1 MRKLILFTVALLCA
15 ASMWAADPQM
25 EGPWTMLN
33 MKSGT
38 CDRDLNSHISFNG
51 LNNSHWG
58 TLEFWNDGD
67 GMGYNVLGSS
77 SKNSKNAVF
86 FIACREEPVPAYTRK
101 SLTWTYKMK
110 SRTEKHYSTT
120 SLYKRDNV
128 NDLMA
133 MDVDFT
139 QDYDDKAGQEYM
151 LSQLKNHEHENRKTS
166 DPYTKTFEFD
176 NRNGSDVSVKSWYL
190 MVAHVVRSGDAK
202 SGLHEWGCFL
212 HVSESWATWYYK
224 YITFD
229 ANGGAGSMANQ
240 TIENSGTL
248 TANSF
253 TRTGYTFAGWSTSPT
268 GAVAYANGASISADA
283 NNKGPVTL
291 YAHWVLPVSGVESL
305 INAIGTVTYTPES
318 KARIDAARTEY
329 NALSDGDKI
338 SVSNYGTLTN
348 AEAVYN
354 TIAKIDAIGTV
365 TYTADSREKI
375 KKAREAY
382 NALTGHQEWVT
393 NYSTLTEAE
402 STYASLQAVAEVR
415 AKIVAIGEVTAESG
429 EAITA
434 ALTAYMALS
443 AEQKAQLPVVYL
455 ETLLNAEDTYGVLT
469 GKSTVQFKDNNDA
482 LIRSQV
488 IALDYPE
495 VPEVEGYTFQYWQLI
510 GEDLTAGIIRLQAVY
525 KSNTPTDLDETIG
538 NRQSSN
544 RKFIKDGNL
553 YILKDEF
560 IYTINGQKVK

>member
-15 ASMWAADPQM
+15 ASLWATDPQM

-38 CDRDLNSHISFNG
+38 CDRDINPHISFNG

-77 SKNSKNAVF
+77 SENSKNAVF

-101 SLTWTYKMK
+101 RLTWTYKMK

-139 QDYDDKAGQEYM
+139 QDYDDQSGSGYM
-151 LSQLKNHEHENRKTS
+151 LSQLKNHSHENWKTS

-202 SGLHEWGCFL
+202 SGLHEWGTFL
-212 HVSESWATWYYK
+212 HVSESWATWFYK

-253 TRTGYTFAGWSTSPT
+253 TRTGYTFAGWSMSPT

-291 YAHWVLPVSGVESL
+291 YAVWTLSVAVVESL
-305 INAIGTVTYTPES
+305 INEIGTVYYAAES
-318 KARIDAARTEY
+318 KAKIDAARAAY
-329 NALSDGDKI
+329 DALSVGDKT

-348 AEAVYN
+348 AEAAYASMQAVAEVK
-354 TIAKIDAIGTV
+354 TKIDAIGVV
-365 TYTADSREKI
+365 TT
-375 KKAREAY
+375 
-382 NALTGHQEWVT
+382 
-393 NYSTLTEAE
+393 
-402 STYASLQAVAEVR
+402 
-415 AKIVAIGEVTAESG
+415 ESG
-429 EAITA
+429 DAITA
-434 ALTAYMALS
+434 ALTAYSALS

-488 IALDYPE
+488 IALDYPNA
-495 VPEVEGYTFQYWQLI
+495 PLVEGYTFQYWQLI

-525 KSNTPTDLDETIG
+525 KSNTPTDVDETIVNG
-538 NRQSSN
+538 QSSN

>member
-1 MRKLILFTVALLCA
+1 MRKILLFTAALLCA
-15 ASMWAADPQM
+15 ASMWATDPQM

-38 CDRDLNSHISFNG
+38 CDRDINPHISFNG

-86 FIACREEPVPAYTRK
+86 FIAGREEPVPAYTRK
-101 SLTWTYKMK
+101 SLTWTFKMK

-120 SLYKRDNV
+120 TLYVRNNV

-139 QDYDDKAGQEYM
+139 QEYKDESGLAYSM
-151 LSQLKNHEHENRKTS
+151 AQLKNHEHANWKTS
-166 DPYTKTFEFD
+166 DPYTKTLQFD

-190 MVAHVVRSGDAK
+190 MVAHVVCSGDDGK
-202 SGLHEWGCFL
+202 SGLHEWGTFL
-212 HVSESWATWYYK
+212 HVSESWTTWYYK
-224 YITFD
+224 YITYD

-268 GAVAYANGASISADA
+268 GAVAYANGAAISADA

-291 YAHWVLPVSGVESL
+291 YAHWVLPVSDVISL

-329 NALSDGDKI
+329 NALSVEDKA
-338 SVSNYGTLTN
+338 SVSNFGTLTN

-375 KKAREAY
+375 ERAREAY
-382 NALTGHQEWVT
+382 DALAEHQEWVT

-429 EAITA
+429 DKIAEA
-434 ALTAYMALS
+434 LLAYSALS

-469 GKSTVQFKDNNDA
+469 GKSIVQFKDNNDA

-488 IALDYPE
+488 IALDYPSA
-495 VPEVEGYTFQYWQLI
+495 PEVEGYTFQYWKIVEKNLS
-510 GEDLTAGIIRLQAVY
+510 DGIIRLQAFY
-525 KSNTPTDLDETIG
+525 TSTPTDIEDV
-538 NRQSSN
+538 NAKANVS
-544 RKFIKDGNL
+544 KFIRNGNL
-553 YILKDEF
+553 YILKEEF